1 MGEALIESPL
11 IMRSRRSKHPHGITV
26 VYAIIAMSALIA
38 FSSLAVDYGRVQVA
52 KYELQRAADAGAR
65 AAVAGVS
72 GGISNAQT
80 LAVNY
85 AASNMADG
93 TAVSVDPNTDVE
105 FGTWDSVAAT
115 FTVLSGAARSGAN
128 AIRVTAH
135 RTAAR
140 GNPVPTSIGAMIG
153 RATCDVKATSIAVM
167 PPAFGLI
174 GLNSVNVSVSGSTD
188 SYDSSVA
195 PYSTLSAGSKGS
207 IASNGDIT
215 INGTGTIKGDAHP
228 GIGKSIT
235 VAAGATVTGYKTP
248 LVKALAF
255 APPTLPTSYYN
266 AGAVNLSSG
275 VYNVAAGDYYCTS
288 VTISNSATFNCLGVV
303 RLYCSGPVNVTGG
316 YIGTYQN
323 RPKNFQLFMTNSSSV
338 VMGGQAN
345 FYGQIY
351 APQSTFTQSGTAEI
365 FGSVI
370 ANNLVF
376 TGTWE
381 GGMHFDESISGTAG
395 GAIMLVK

>member
-1 MGEALIESPL
+1 
-11 IMRSRRSKHPHGITV
+11 V

-38 FSSLAVDYGRVQVA
+38 LSSLAVDYGRVQVA

-65 AAVAGVS
+65 AAVS
-72 GGISNAQT
+72 GISAGISSAQT

-85 AASNMADG
+85 AASNTADG
-93 TAVSVDPNTDVE
+93 SAVSVDPNTDVE
-105 FGTWDSVAAT
+105 FGTWDSVAET
-115 FTVLSGAARSGAN
+115 FTVLTGAARSGAN

-153 RATCDVKATSIAVM
+153 RGTCDVKASSIAVT
-167 PPAFGLI
+167 PQAFGLI
-174 GLNSVNVSVSGSTD
+174 GLNSVNFSVSGGTD
-188 SYDSSVA
+188 SYDASVA
-195 PYSTLSAGSKGS
+195 AYSTLTAGSKGS

-228 GIGKSIT
+228 GIGKTIT

-248 LVKALAF
+248 LTKALSF
-255 APPTLPTSYYN
+255 APATLPASYMSV
-266 AGAVNLSSG
+266 GAVNVSSG
-275 VYNVAAGDYYCTS
+275 TFNVSAGDYYCTS
-288 VTISNSATFNCLGVV
+288 LTVSNSATFNCLGVV
-303 RLYCSGPVNVTGG
+303 RVFCSGPVNITGG

-323 RPKNFQLFMTNSSSV
+323 RPKNFQILMTNSSAV
-338 VMGGQAN
+338 NLGGQAN

-351 APQSTFTQSGTAEI
+351 APQSTVTQSGTADI
-365 FGSVI
+365 YGSVI

-376 TGTWE
+376 SGTWQ
-381 GGMHFDESISGTAG
+381 GGMHFDESLSGTAG
-395 GAIMLVK
+395 GEIMLVK